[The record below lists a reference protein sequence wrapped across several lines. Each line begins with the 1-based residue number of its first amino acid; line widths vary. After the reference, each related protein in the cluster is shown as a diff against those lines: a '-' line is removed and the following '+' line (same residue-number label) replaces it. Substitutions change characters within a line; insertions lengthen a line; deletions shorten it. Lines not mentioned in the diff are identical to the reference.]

1 MIREM
6 SALAFVATL
15 LFAAPAYAAD
25 YDAGLAAYESGKYD
39 AALTEWQPLAESGD
53 ARAQFGLGMMYANG
67 FGVEMNDGKAL
78 HWFKEAAAQD
88 YAEAQYRIGVM
99 HQNGWG
105 VPMDDETA
113 ADWYM
118 EAAKQ
123 GYTDAQVALGQVY
136 AAEYCVR
143 YDPVQAYKWF
153 AIAAKLDDVDAAEKR
168 DTIAKKLEPAEL
180 EQAKALVDEWFQD
193 HQSLLASH

>member
-1 MIREM
+1 MFRAT
-6 SALAFVATL
+6 SALALGATL
-15 LFAAPAYAAD
+15 LFAGPAYAAD
-25 YDAGLAAYESGKYD
+25 YEAGLNAYESGHYE
-39 AALTEWQPLAESGD
+39 AALSEWQPLADSGD
-53 ARAQFGLGMMYANG
+53 PRAQFGLGMMYANG
-67 FGVEMNDGKAL
+67 FGVDMNDEQAL
-78 HWFKEAAAQD
+78 HWFNEAAAQG

-105 VPMDDETA
+105 VPMDDEAA
-113 ADWYM
+113 ADWYVK
-118 EAAKQ
+118 AAGQ

-153 AIAAKLDDVDAAEKR
+153 AIAAQLDDVDAAEKR
-168 DTIAKKLEPAEL
+168 DTIARKLEPEEL
-180 EQAKALVDEWFQD
+180 EQAKALVSEWFQE